1 MAAGKFTYRNTAGN
15 FVEGEISLQDYE
27 TAANLGVRTSQVIN
41 AKYSDADRQLGS
53 AWEQGKKSVGIYE
66 KGDKDLGIH
75 SPTVRDIMNG
85 ECMRQGGLLQMS
97 GGVIVAPSVP
107 VGNSTPASRLFLP
120 EVMLEMVEENLQADY
135 GVEQNLFERLIAD
148 NLSIAGPI
156 YTQPVINTEEPG
168 LHDARPIAQNS
179 LPRNLVS
186 ITASQSSRTVPVEAF
201 GLQIADQ
208 ATQLASIQLV
218 SIILRKQMEG
228 ARLRMLWRDL
238 AALVAGN
245 VDAGESSLSAVD
257 IGTYD
262 SSAGSGTITHKA
274 MLKILYQPDRIH
286 QYDAVLC
293 TMDDYL
299 AIQNREGRPLMFD
312 PNTGTGNMG
321 NAGTY
326 GLDVTISSPANFAQ
340 LGVPLVFIV
349 PDGLWSAQQ
358 MLFLDTRYALRR
370 VTNALAS
377 YAASEQLVL
386 QRSSFL
392 RFDIGQIIHRL
403 YSDAFLLVDYG
414 I

>member
-1 MAAGKFTYRNTAGN
+1 MSAGKFTYRNSAGN

-41 AKYSDADRQLGS
+41 AKYPDADRTLGT

-66 KGDKDLGIH
+66 KGNKDLGIKP
-75 SPTVRDIMNG
+75 PTVRDVMNG
-85 ECMRQGGLLQMS
+85 ECMRQGGLLQMA

-107 VGNSTPASRLFLP
+107 VGGSTPASRLFLP
-120 EVMLEMVEENLQADY
+120 ELMLEMVEENLQADY
-135 GVEQNLFERLIAD
+135 GPEMELFERLIAD
-148 NLSIAGPI
+148 DLSIAGPV

-186 ITASQSSRTVPVEAF
+186 ITASQSSRSVPVEAF

-208 ATQLASIQLV
+208 ATQLASIPLV

-238 AALVAGN
+238 SALVSGN
-245 VDAGESSLSAVD
+245 IDAGETALTPVSVSTFDSAAGG
-257 IGTYD
+257 GTL
-262 SSAGSGTITHKA
+262 TQKA

-286 QYDAVLC
+286 RYDAVIC
-293 TMDDYL
+293 TLDDYM
-299 AIQNREGRPLMFD
+299 AIQNRTGRPLMFD
-312 PNTGTGNMG
+312 PSTTNNVG

-326 GLDVTISSPANFAQ
+326 GLDVTVSSPANFAQ
-340 LGVPLVFIV
+340 LGVPLVFVV
-349 PDGLWSAQQ
+349 PDGLWAANQL
-358 MLFLDTRYALRR
+358 LFLDTRYALRR

-377 YAASEQLVL
+377 YAASENLVL
-386 QRSSFL
+386 QRSSFV
-392 RFDIGQIIHRL
+392 RFDVGQIIHRL
-403 YSDAFLLVDYG
+403 YSDAFLLVDYS
-414 I
+414 

>member
-1 MAAGKFTYRNTAGN
+1 MAAGKFTYRNTSGN

-41 AKYSDADRQLGS
+41 AKYPDADRQLGS

-135 GVEQNLFERLIAD
+135 GPEMTLFERLIAD

-245 VDAGESSLSAVD
+245 VDAGETALTPVGVD
-257 IGTYD
+257 TFD
-262 SSAGSGTITHKA
+262 SSAGSGKLTQKA

-293 TMDDYL
+293 TMDDYM

-312 PNTGTGNMG
+312 PNTTGNVG

-349 PDGLWSAQQ
+349 PDGLWAANQ

-403 YSDAFLLVDYG
+403 YSDAFLLVDYS
-414 I
+414 

>member
-1 MAAGKFTYRNTAGN
+1 MAAGKFTYRNTSGN

-41 AKYSDADRQLGS
+41 AKHPDADPTLGT

-85 ECMRQGGLLQMS
+85 ECMRQGGLLQLA
-97 GGVIVAPSVP
+97 GGTIVAPSVP

-120 EVMLEMVEENLQADY
+120 EILLEMVEENLQADY
-135 GVEQNLFERLIAD
+135 GPEMTLFERLIAD

-168 LHDARPIAQNS
+168 LHDARPIVQNS

-201 GLQIADQ
+201 GLQVSDQ
-208 ATQLASIQLV
+208 ALALASIQLV
-218 SIILRKQMEG
+218 SVILRKQMEG

-245 VDAGESSLSAVD
+245 VDAGETALTPVGVD
-257 IGTYD
+257 TFD
-262 SSAGSGTITHKA
+262 SSAGGGKLTQKA
-274 MLKILYQPDRIH
+274 LLRILWQPNRIH
-286 QYDAVLC
+286 RFDAVLC
-293 TMDDYL
+293 TLDDYM

-312 PNTGTGNMG
+312 PNTTGNVG

-326 GLDVTISSPANFAQ
+326 GLDVTVTSPANFAQ

-349 PDGLWSAQQ
+349 PDGLWAANQ

-386 QRSSFL
+386 QRSSFM

-403 YSDAFLLVDYG
+403 YSDAFLLVDYS
-414 I
+414 

>member
-41 AKYSDADRQLGS
+41 AKHPDADPTLGT

-66 KGDKDLGIH
+66 KDDPNLGIK
-75 SPTVRDIMNG
+75 SPTIRDVMNG
-85 ECMRQGGLLQMS
+85 ECMRQGGLLQLA
-97 GGVIVAPSVP
+97 GGTIVAPSLP
-107 VGNSTPASRLFLP
+107 VGNSTPASRVFLP
-120 EVMLEMVEENLQADY
+120 EIILEMVEENLQEDFGPEMA
-135 GVEQNLFERLIAD
+135 LFDRLIAD

-168 LHDARPIAQNS
+168 LHDARPIVQNS

-186 ITASQSSRTVPVEAF
+186 VTASQSSRTVPVESF

-208 ATQLASIQLV
+208 AAQLASISLV
-218 SIILRKQMEG
+218 KTIISKQMEG
-228 ARLRMLWRDL
+228 ARKRMLWRDL
-238 AALVAGN
+238 AALVSGN
-245 VDAGESSLSAVD
+245 VDAGETALTPVGVD
-257 IGTYD
+257 TFD
-262 SSAGSGTITHKA
+262 SSAGSGKLTQKA
-274 MLKILYQPDRIH
+274 MLKMLWQPNRVH
-286 QYDAVLC
+286 QYNAVLC
-293 TMDDYL
+293 TLDDYM

-312 PNTGTGNMG
+312 PNTTSANTG

-349 PDGLWSAQQ
+349 PDGLWAANQ

-377 YAASEQLVL
+377 YTASEQLIL

-392 RFDIGQIIHRL
+392 RFDVGMIIHRL
-403 YSDAFLLVDYG
+403 YDDAFMLVDYS
-414 I
+414 